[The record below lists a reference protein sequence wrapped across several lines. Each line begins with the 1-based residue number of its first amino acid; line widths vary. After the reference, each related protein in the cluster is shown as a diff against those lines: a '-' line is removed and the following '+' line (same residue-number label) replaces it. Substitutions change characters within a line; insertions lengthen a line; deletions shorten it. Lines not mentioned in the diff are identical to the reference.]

1 MNNKGVGT
9 VYLIALGAFSLGM
22 ASYVMAGLVPM
33 VMNDFDVSVAT
44 AGQLVTAFTLAYGIG
59 SPIFVALL
67 PVNKQRTALLL
78 ALLIFSIANLSS
90 AWAATYTQLV
100 MTRILAGIGA
110 GVYLAMGIS
119 AATIVVPKNQRG
131 KSIAIVMGGMASGTV
146 LGVPIGLILA
156 DYFGWAST
164 MWLIAILGGVAAV
177 GLTLCLPSLPD
188 TEAASLRE
196 KLLVMTD
203 VKVARILTVS
213 LLAAIASLGMYTY
226 LASFMLNDSFGGVSN
241 ATPWLWVWGIGG
253 ILGSF
258 LVGSFTD
265 RINDSSLVAI
275 IMLIL
280 TFALLALPLIA
291 SISPWVAMLPIAV
304 WGAVG
309 WALQV
314 PQNNQLIAVREGSGG
329 GNVAVA
335 LNESA
340 LYLGSALGAAGGGL
354 VYAFQLS
361 LWILPVGAAVVAL
374 FGLILQLLG
383 AKKLNID
390 NAAESCCK

>member
-164 MWLIAILGGVAAV
+164 MWLIAILGGVAVV

-196 KLLVMTD
+196 KLLVMAD

-241 ATPWLWVWGIGG
+241 VTPWLWVWGIGG

-280 TFALLALPLIA
+280 TLALLALPLIA
-291 SISPWVAMLPIAV
+291 SISPWVAMLPIAI

-361 LWILPVGAAVVAL
+361 LWILPVGAATIAL
-374 FGLILQLLG
+374 LGLILQLLD

>member
-164 MWLIAILGGVAAV
+164 MWLIAILGGVAVA

-241 ATPWLWVWGIGG
+241 VTPWLWVWGIGG

-291 SISPWVAMLPIAV
+291 SISPWVAMLPIAI

-361 LWILPVGAAVVAL
+361 LWILPVGAAIVAL
-374 FGLILQLLG
+374 LGLILQLLG